1 MIQRTDL
8 SRILAGFAL
17 ICSITMCGCAAL
29 SRQSRKA
36 NVAPAPAP
44 PRETGLDSEV
54 VSASFETVCP
64 ADRRTP
70 GGYLRQGPT
79 FSAVDG
85 VGNPHAAVAQLRHLT
100 AENERL
106 EAENADVRKTLG
118 ELQDDLIQA
127 RRSLMLS
134 EEGCRA
140 ARSELI
146 ATRKQLSDWQRE
158 METALAEFQIA
169 EQRHLGELESAIET
183 VRTVVDE
190 QRNEKGDS
198 PTVDAR
204 LSDNGNGP
212 RWLRTQH
219 QTPLPRR

>member
-1 MIQRTDL
+1 MTQRTDL
-8 SRILAGFAL
+8 PRILAGFAL
-17 ICSITMCGCAAL
+17 VCSVTMCGCAAL
-29 SRQSRKA
+29 SRQSKKTD
-36 NVAPAPAP
+36 VAPTPAP
-44 PRETGLDSEV
+44 PRETALDNEV
-54 VSASFETVCP
+54 VPASFETVCP

-79 FSAVDG
+79 FSAMDG

-146 ATRKQLSDWQRE
+146 ATRNQLSDWQRV
-158 METALAEFQIA
+158 MKKALDELQDA
-169 EQRHLGELESAIET
+169 EQEHLRELDSAIEM

-190 QRNEKGDS
+190 RRNEKGNS

-204 LSDNGNGP
+204 LSDHGNVEGG
-212 RWLRTQH
+212 
-219 QTPLPRR
+219 